1 MMSRPN
7 FLDLTV
13 SEQTL
18 RCLGQARF
26 KVQQR
31 APIRGSM
38 FTLRDAAQRA
48 CPESFGCAQDKL
60 RRRATPQGEWPKE
73 NSEACPELCRRI
85 GTPNPGQRSTSL
97 KYLACVAHHLA
108 TAVVFLFVGCG
119 KSDPPKPP
127 PPDVQVVQVE
137 QKDVPVWNEWI
148 GTLDGLVNAQI
159 KPQVTGYLLRQSYT
173 DGAFVKK
180 GQLLFEIDAR
190 TFQAALDQ
198 AKGKLANAEGQLA
211 TAQANQIKTQLDV
224 NRYTPL
230 AKEQAIPQQDLDNAV
245 QANEAAKAQVQAAK
259 AQIEAAKAEVA
270 TAQLNVGFTK
280 VVSLIDG
287 IAAIAQA
294 QIGDLVSQSTL
305 LTTVSTVDPIKVYFP
320 VSEREY
326 LNYVKEHPDAAKR
339 GVQESLSPFELI
351 LADGSV
357 YPHKGIFSFADRQV
371 DVKTGTLRLQAVFPN
386 PGNVLRP
393 GQYARIRA
401 ITRTAKG
408 ALLVPQRAVTE
419 QQGSYQVAVVSSNNT
434 VEIRPV
440 KIADRV
446 GTQWIIETGLKPG
459 ERVVAEG
466 IQKVRPGAIVNP
478 KPVKAPA
485 QVKPELTAKSVSR

>member
-1 MMSRPN
+1 MQRTSN
-7 FLDLTV
+7 
-13 SEQTL
+13 SNL
-18 RCLGQARF
+18 RLYG
-26 KVQQR
+26 
-31 APIRGSM
+31 
-38 FTLRDAAQRA
+38 
-48 CPESFGCAQDKL
+48 
-60 RRRATPQGEWPKE
+60 
-73 NSEACPELCRRI
+73 
-85 GTPNPGQRSTSL
+85 L
-97 KYLACVAHHLA
+97 KYSLPARRVLASAIA
-108 TAVVFLFVGCG
+108 LFWVGCG
-119 KSDPPKPP
+119 KSEPPKPP

-159 KPQVTGYLLRQSYT
+159 KPQVTGYLLRQTYT

-198 AKGKLANAEGQLA
+198 AKGQLANAEGQLA
-211 TAQANQIKTQLDV
+211 TAQANQVKAQNDV

-230 AKEQAIPQQDLDNAV
+230 AKEQAIAQQDLDNAV

-259 AQIEAAKAEVA
+259 AAIEAAKAKMA
-270 TAQLNVGFTK
+270 SAQLDLGFTK

-287 IAAIAQA
+287 IAGIAQA

-326 LNYVKEHPDAAKR
+326 LDYVREHPDAAKR
-339 GVQESLSPFELI
+339 GGQESLSPLELI

-357 YPHKGIFSFADRQV
+357 YPNKGTFSFADRQV

-401 ITRTAKG
+401 IIRTAKG

-419 QQGSYQVAVVSSNNT
+419 QQGSYQVAVVSSGNT

-440 KIADRV
+440 KVGERV
-446 GTQWIIETGLKPG
+446 GSQWIIETGLKPG
-459 ERVVAEG
+459 DRVIAEG
-466 IQKVRPGAIVNP
+466 TQKVRPGAIVTP
-478 KPVKAPA
+478 KPLRAPA
-485 QVKPELTAKSVSR
+485 QAKPESTAKNKSR